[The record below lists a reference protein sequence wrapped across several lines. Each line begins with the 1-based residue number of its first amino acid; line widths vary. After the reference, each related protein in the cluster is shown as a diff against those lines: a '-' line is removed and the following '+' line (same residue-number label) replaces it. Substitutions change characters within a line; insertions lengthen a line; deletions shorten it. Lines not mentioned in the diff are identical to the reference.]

1 MTVTVIVKEFL
12 WKLHVGK
19 RQSVTASKL
28 MLGSLV
34 TQHWTRVSDKHV
46 TKVSDEMLNEVL
58 KLYNENFTEI
68 NEKRFTKYMRFFK
81 RTTYVYT
88 EKSEV
93 KGYCLYYIIPSFS
106 FAGVK
111 KTATLYS
118 FTVDNRCRRQGIGVK
133 LLQKSILE
141 MRLNSIDHVI
151 LYVAADN
158 EAAIYLYQKVGFEI
172 KEELMDICGPG
183 KRCYKMEIK
192 FDCKPATDDEL
203 RNDPFAIRETL
214 SPLLI
219 LSQVSAAHLLSYHK
233 GE

>member
-1 MTVTVIVKEFL
+1 MTVTVIVKGFL
-12 WKLHVGK
+12 WRLHVGK
-19 RQSVTASKL
+19 RQSVIASKL
-28 MLGSLV
+28 ILGSLV
-34 TQHWTRVSDKHV
+34 TKRWVRISDKNV
-46 TKVSDEMLNEVL
+46 INVSDEMLNDVL

-68 NEKRFTKYMRFFK
+68 NEKRFTKYVRFFK

-141 MRLNSIDHVI
+141 MRMNSIDRVI

-158 EAAIYLYQKVGFEI
+158 EAAINLYQRVGFEI
-172 KEELMDICGPG
+172 KEGLMDICGPG

-192 FDCKPATDDEL
+192 LDCKPATDDEL
-203 RNDPFAIRETL
+203 KYGPFAIRDTL

-219 LSQVSAAHLLSYHK
+219 L
-233 GE
+233 

>member
-1 MTVTVIVKEFL
+1 MTVIVKGFL

-28 MLGSLV
+28 VLGSLV
-34 TQHWTRVSDKHV
+34 TQRWVRVSDKHV
-46 TKVSDEMLNEVL
+46 TKVSDEMLNDVL

-68 NEKRFTKYMRFFK
+68 NEKRFTKYVRFFK

-93 KGYCLYYIIPSFS
+93 KGYCLYYIMPSFS
-106 FAGVK
+106 FAGMK

-141 MRLNSIDHVI
+141 MRLNSIDSAI

-158 EAAIYLYQKVGFEI
+158 EAAINLYQRVGFEI
-172 KEELMDICGPG
+172 KEELMNICGPG

-192 FDCKPATDDEL
+192 LDGKPATEDEL
-203 RNDPFAIRETL
+203 KDGPFTVRDTL
-214 SPLLI
+214 SSLL
-219 LSQVSAAHLLSYHK
+219 LL
-233 GE
+233 